1 VVEGNAPEDGPPLTD
16 DPDLVAEAR
25 RAVYA
30 LYDQGYIDD
39 NSATATLLAIGIGIR
54 RLRDAA
60 SE

>member
-1 VVEGNAPEDGPPLTD
+1 MVEGNAAEDNPPQLD
-16 DPDLVAEAR
+16 DQDPIAEAR

-54 RLRDAA
+54 RSREAA
-60 SE
+60 SD